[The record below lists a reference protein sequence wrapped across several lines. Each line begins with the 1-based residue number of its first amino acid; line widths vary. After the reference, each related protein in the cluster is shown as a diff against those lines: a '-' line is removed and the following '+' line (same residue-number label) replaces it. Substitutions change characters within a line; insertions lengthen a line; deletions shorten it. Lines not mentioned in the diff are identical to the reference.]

1 MNLKQSKKKLQIPSP
16 FSDVDLESFIT
27 FNNLVAI
34 EIVDPGV
41 PVRTDS
47 LTGGPLAHISF
58 MLQLALMFSAT

>member
-16 FSDVDLESFIT
+16 FSGVDDF